1 MLIKSWKKTTRV
13 ETIIERRKK
22 EIYEETGW
30 KKEQYKDIKLLKKCL
45 ERMITPKTAES
56 LTNEI
61 KEVMEKNGLT
71 DNTTCLT
78 TVLVYLFEV
87 LTL

>member
-13 ETIIERRKK
+13 EKIIERRKK
-22 EIYEETGW
+22 EIYEEIGW
-30 KKEQYKDIKLLKKCL
+30 KKEQYRDIKLMKKCL
-45 ERMITPKTAES
+45 ENMITPKTAES
-56 LTNEI
+56 FANEI
-61 KEVMEKNGLT
+61 KEVIEKNGLA

-78 TVLVYLFEV
+78 TALVYLFEV